1 MKIALDYD
9 ETFTAA
15 PILWKMFI
23 EFATQYGHDI
33 KFVTY
38 RDSRYNNDDICA
50 DAYDCK
56 IDIIFTNGVQKQHV
70 YQADIWIDDSPET
83 VVSYEKMLS
92 MCEGCELGGD
102 TGDIIK

>member
-15 PILWKMFI
+15 PILWKMFV
-23 EFATQYGHDI
+23 EMAKQHGHDV

-38 RDSRYNNDDICA
+38 RDPRWSNDDICA
-50 DAYDCK
+50 DAYDMG
-56 IDIIFTNGVQKQHV
+56 IEIIFTAGKQKQHV

-83 VVSYEKMLS
+83 IVSFEKLGNMYN
-92 MCEGCELGGD
+92 GCLINND
-102 TGDIIK
+102 TGEQQ